1 MKMVV
6 QAKLLPSAE
15 EALRLPATLHTCNKG
30 ADLASRVAFD
40 KREFSKLGLQKLF
53 PGSPGTGG
61 ARGFAHHHGGA
72 LPPGGQGVGKRPQIT
87 RMNLDPLIR
96 PLGIDPLGW
105 RGD

>member
-72 LPPGGQGVGKRPQIT
+72 LPRYVFRGPATGPLASGPGMTVAPCR
-87 RMNLDPLIR
+87 RHD
-96 PLGIDPLGW
+96 LGG
-105 RGD
+105 